1 MNKSGTRLQVL
12 WVSPTGDQVP
22 FSDIYNGARVSVDS
36 FVNHTFV
43 IRQMNVEAKQSR
55 IGYLTVDNSD
65 NQVVLIKENM
75 EIKREDNGASTEVN
89 TTLEVENPSIPNDQ
103 IDELVAGYEERLTSI
118 LEKKNKE
125 ISFEAKNRIHIGSL
139 LEDYTCLDDELPT
152 SQGKETR
159 QWAYNDKLHDVNVLL
174 ERPDSQIHLIR
185 NFITQEECD
194 AFQGAASSILHRGTV
209 ADGNGGSKL
218 SENRKAWQAGIAVP
232 WEKEADGD
240 LLARYT
246 RRMYAYANHA
256 TGYNLNVE
264 GQEDIMSI
272 QYFGHNG
279 DHPIGSSYS
288 PETPDRYTPH
298 CDGDCHGL
306 PHRKGARVATM
317 VAYCTVPSKG
327 GATNFKNVAAHVKPE
342 FGAGVFFSYMN
353 PDTKVMDT
361 GWTTHSGC
369 PVLEGTKRI
378 VVHWMRVGVSTDEP
392 WDSFNTL
399 NLPKH
404 SEQEYY

>member
-1 MNKSGTRLQVL
+1 
-12 WVSPTGDQVP
+12 
-22 FSDIYNGARVSVDS
+22 
-36 FVNHTFV
+36 
-43 IRQMNVEAKQSR
+43 MNVEAKQSR

-75 EIKREDNGASTEVN
+75 EIKREDNGANTEVN
-89 TTLEVENPSIPNDQ
+89 TTLEVENPSIRTIRSMNL
-103 IDELVAGYEERLTSI
+103 ELA
-118 LEKKNKE
+118 
-125 ISFEAKNRIHIGSL
+125 
-139 LEDYTCLDDELPT
+139 EDYTCLDDELPT